1 MSNQSF
7 VNKLL
12 QSFGH
17 ALEGFPLAF
26 SDRNMKIHGLAA
38 GVVIFA
44 GWWFQISKPEWLV
57 VFLLI
62 GAIWALEMV
71 NSAIEELSNTVRDSL
86 KLDRQATKKPRDL
99 AAGAVLLMAIISVIC
114 AVIILLPHMV
124 RPVLYGPPAY

>member
-7 VNKLL
+7 VSKLV

-17 ALEGFPLAF
+17 AMEGFPVAF

-38 GVVIFA
+38 GIGIFA
-44 GWWFQISKPEWLV
+44 GWWFQINRLEWLV

-62 GAIWALEMV
+62 GGIWSLEMV

-114 AVIILLPHMV
+114 AVIIFTP
-124 RPVLYGPPAY
+124 YF

>member
-44 GWWFQISKPEWLV
+44 GWWFQISKLEWLV

-114 AVIILLPHMV
+114 AVIIFLPHMV
-124 RPVLYGPPAY
+124 QPVLYGPPAY